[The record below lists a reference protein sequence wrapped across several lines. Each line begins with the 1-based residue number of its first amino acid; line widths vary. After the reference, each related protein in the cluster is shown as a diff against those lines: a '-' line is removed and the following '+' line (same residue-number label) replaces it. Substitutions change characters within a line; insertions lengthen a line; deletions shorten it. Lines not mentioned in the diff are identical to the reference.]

1 MNTWTFMITSL
12 IIVLIPGTGV
22 VYTISTGI
30 ANGKK
35 AGALAAAGCTAG
47 IVPHLCASIA
57 LSSLLMK
64 MSARVFCGMKVA
76 GTIYLLYLGVKML
89 LSGESLTVNNAQVKE
104 RAAAIILRGI
114 FINLLNPK
122 LTLFFFS
129 FLPQYVSTKNQ
140 NYTAEALKYGFVFML
155 LTLTVFVGYG
165 ILAGLVSAFIK
176 KCPKKLLRIQQL
188 FGLTFIAF
196 AIHLCVSSL

>member
-1 MNTWTFMITSL
+1 MNTWTFVISSL

-35 AGALAAAGCTAG
+35 AGILAAVGCTAG

-57 LSSLLMK
+57 LSSLLMH
-64 MSARVFCGMKVA
+64 MSARIFCGMKLA
-76 GTIYLLYLGVKML
+76 GTVYLLYLGVKML
-89 LSGESLTVNNAQVKE
+89 LTAENLTINHTQIEKK
-104 RAAAIILRGI
+104 AATIMLRGI

-129 FLPQYVSTKNQ
+129 FLPQYISTESQ
-140 NYTAEALKYGFVFML
+140 NYIAEALMYGIAFML
-155 LTLTVFVGYG
+155 LTLIVFTGYG
-165 ILAGLVSAFIK
+165 ILAGLVSTFLK
-176 KCPKKLLRIQQL
+176 DHPKKMLQIQRL
-188 FGLTFIAF
+188 FGITFIAF
-196 AIHLCVSSL
+196 AIHLGISSF

>member
-1 MNTWTFMITSL
+1 MNTWTFIITSL

-35 AGALAAAGCTAG
+35 AGVLAAAGCTAG
-47 IVPHLCASIA
+47 VVPHLCASIA

-64 MSARVFCGMKVA
+64 MSAQVFCGMKAA

-89 LSGESLTVNNAQVKE
+89 LSGESLTVNNAQIKKGT
-104 RAAAIILRGI
+104 AAIILRGI

-129 FLPQYVSTKNQ
+129 FLPQYVSTENQ
-140 NYTAEALKYGFVFML
+140 NYTAEALKYGFAFML
-155 LTLTVFVGYG
+155 LTLIVFVGYG
-165 ILAGLVSAFIK
+165 ILSGLVSTFIK
-176 KCPKKLLRIQQL
+176 NCPKKLLRIQQL

-196 AIHLCVSSL
+196 AVHLGVSSL